1 MAFQKTM
8 TSEGHFNQI
17 ANWKKPGRVAIKTLL
32 DFAKFHPMAPVFPK
46 KSSSVASSSQKSMA
60 EMGDLANHVV
70 MAISNGYQKKT

>member
-8 TSEGHFNQI
+8 TSEGHFNQF

-46 KSSSVASSSQKSMA
+46 KIVLSGIVLPKIH
-60 EMGDLANHVV
+60 GR
-70 MAISNGYQKKT
+70 NGGFGESCGNGHQ